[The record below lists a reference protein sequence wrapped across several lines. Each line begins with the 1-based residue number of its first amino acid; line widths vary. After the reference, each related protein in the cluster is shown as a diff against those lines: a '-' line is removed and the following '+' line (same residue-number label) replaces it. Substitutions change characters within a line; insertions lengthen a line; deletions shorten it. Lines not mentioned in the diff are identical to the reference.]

1 MTATPQGKTVRESLT
16 EQVYIVMPQHLNGFG
31 NLFGG
36 QLAMWIDLLAGVVAS
51 RHCRTKITTA
61 AIDNLRFHESV
72 GPSSLLVMRGRMTYT
87 GRTSM
92 EVRVDSFV
100 ENTMTGERSLVN
112 TAFVTQVALND
123 DNRPIPVPP
132 LIPETDEERANF
144 MAGKKR
150 REFRQ
155 KKYEL
160 YE

>member
-87 GRTSM
+87 GRTSL

-112 TAFVTQVALND
+112 TAFVTQVALD
-123 DNRPIPVPP
+123 DNNRPIPVPP

-144 MAGKKR
+144 RAGEKR